1 MIFPENIRPI
11 YKIVKFEFVMT
22 VFLIVCLFLP
32 LWPSPY
38 TQVLDFS
45 KINKLHDCVI
55 FIQSSV

>member
-11 YKIVKFEFVMT
+11 YKIVKYEFVMT

-32 LWPSPY
+32 LWSSPY

-45 KINKLHDCVI
+45 KINM
-55 FIQSSV
+55 S